1 MRLHRTLLI
10 LIAAAVVALPLG
22 AGAQQP
28 STTKPSA
35 AAPAKSGLAAA
46 DRKFMM
52 DAARGGAAEVELG
65 KLAAQR
71 ASSDAVKQLGQ
82 RLADDH
88 SKANEELKN
97 LAQQKGVTLPS
108 DLDPKH
114 RQLRDRLAKLSG
126 AGFDRAYV
134 NEMVRDHQKDVSEF
148 KKEAARAKDPDLKAW
163 ADKTLPTL
171 EDHLKQVQQ
180 VQAQVKSA
188 PRAAR

>member
-1 MRLHRTLLI
+1 MLEAH
-10 LIAAAVVALPLG
+10 IASVLVH
-22 AGAQQP
+22 
-28 STTKPSA
+28 
-35 AAPAKSGLAAA
+35 
-46 DRKFMM
+46 
-52 DAARGGAAEVELG
+52 ARGGHPPWDIT
-65 KLAAQR
+65 
-71 ASSDAVKQLGQ
+71 S
-82 RLADDH
+82 
-88 SKANEELKN
+88 EELKN

>member
-1 MRLHRTLLI
+1 MRLQRTVLTLV
-10 LIAAAVVALPLG
+10 AAAVVALPLG

-28 STTKPSA
+28 STTKPSTG
-35 AAPAKSGLAAA
+35 APVKSGLTAA
-46 DRKFMM
+46 DRKFIM
-52 DAARGGAAEVELG
+52 DAARGGLAEVELG

-71 ASSDAVKQLGQ
+71 ASSVKQLGQ

-97 LAQQKGVTLPS
+97 LAQQKGVTLPA
-108 DLDPKH
+108 DLDAKH
-114 RQLRDRLAKLSG
+114 KQLRDRLAKLSG
-126 AGFDRAYV
+126 ADFDRAYV

-148 KKEAARAKDPDLKAW
+148 KKEATRAKDSDLKAW